1 MKPGLKERIWEIAHQ
16 TAGLRAVFL
25 EACFPNYLTGLAEV
39 SLHMTPGMFRHEV
52 EKIPAGV
59 KIIAVHVKVRYRE
72 DVIRELQALQL
83 PNLEIAECDKEY
95 DL

>member
-1 MKPGLKERIWEIAHQ
+1 
-16 TAGLRAVFL
+16 
-25 EACFPNYLTGLAEV
+25 
-39 SLHMTPGMFRHEV
+39 MTPEMFRREV

-59 KIIAVHVKVRYRE
+59 KIIAVHIKVRYRE
-72 DVIRELQALQL
+72 DVIRELQALQI